1 MAAEMVGLGG
11 ALAAAQ
17 HQLLFLLLLC
27 FLAGGARASPA
38 TDALRHASPRAA
50 AGGLCQ
56 QLLLPQ
62 GYPCTEH
69 TVQTDDGF
77 LLSIQHIQHGKNG
90 VADNAGP
97 PVFLQH
103 GLFQGGDT
111 WFINSNE
118 QSLGYILADNG
129 FDVWIGNVRG
139 THWSKGHST
148 LSVHDKLFWDWSWQ
162 DLAEYDLLAMLSYV
176 YTVSQSKILYVGHSQ
191 GTIMGLAAFTN
202 PKIVK
207 MISSAALLC
216 PISYLDHISASFVL
230 RAVAMHL
237 DQMLITMGIHQL
249 NFWSEMGVQI
259 LDALCDAERLDCNEM
274 LSSIT
279 GQNCCFNSS
288 RIDYYLE
295 YEPHPSSTKN
305 LRHLFQMI
313 RKGTFAKYDYGW
325 VGNLARYGQ
334 LHPPPFHLSS
344 IPESL
349 PLWMGYGG
357 LDALADV
364 TDVERTI
371 KQLRSTPELLYIGD
385 YGHIDFIMSVRA
397 KDDVYVDLMRFL
409 RAQQGLHSS
418 Y

>member
-1 MAAEMVGLGG
+1 MVGPGG
-11 ALAAAQ
+11 ALAAAPR
-17 HQLLFLLLLC
+17 HHHHRLLLLMLC

-77 LLSIQHIQHGKNG
+77 LLSVQHIPHGKNR
-90 VADNAGP
+90 VANNAGP

-139 THWSKGHST
+139 TRWSKGHST

-176 YTVSQSKILYVGHSQ
+176 YTVAQSKILYVGHSQ

-202 PKIVK
+202 PEIVK

-216 PISYLDHISASFVL
+216 PISYLDHVSASFVL

-237 DQMLITMGIHQL
+237 DQVI
-249 NFWSEMGVQI
+249 
-259 LDALCDAERLDCNEM
+259 
-274 LSSIT
+274 
-279 GQNCCFNSS
+279 
-288 RIDYYLE
+288 YYA
-295 YEPHPSSTKN
+295 P
-305 LRHLFQMI
+305 
-313 RKGTFAKYDYGW
+313 
-325 VGNLARYGQ
+325 
-334 LHPPPFHLSS
+334 
-344 IPESL
+344 
-349 PLWMGYGG
+349 
-357 LDALADV
+357 
-364 TDVERTI
+364 
-371 KQLRSTPELLYIGD
+371 
-385 YGHIDFIMSVRA
+385 
-397 KDDVYVDLMRFL
+397 
-409 RAQQGLHSS
+409 
-418 Y
+418 